1 MKIRMLQIQYL
12 IHARLCNNGAPPTE
26 FSKKQ
31 IDHEEKKSNNLIKVP
46 DLHNG
51 RSMAASERG
60 AADGER
66 GAHAHHRPATA
77 GIRAAVQN
85 LPSRWHFLRQLQQ

>member
-1 MKIRMLQIQYL
+1 MQQWRAPNWILQETN
-12 IHARLCNNGAPPTE
+12 RSRG
-26 FSKKQ
+26 K
-31 IDHEEKKSNNLIKVP
+31 KKSNNLIKVP